1 MCIRDRGRRIQDQQ
15 ELSDIYSNWLVLVES
30 RERAALH
37 RMIESCLWI
46 LLVLVAVYLAGQLIE
61 RLFTGMTAE
70 NKRIDT
76 LRAVTKFAAQAVGA
90 ILIAFLIF
98 GMPDQATTV
107 LG

>member
-1 MCIRDRGRRIQDQQ
+1 
-15 ELSDIYSNWLVLVES
+15 
-30 RERAALH
+30 
-37 RMIESCLWI
+37 MIDSLLWI
-46 LLVLVAVYLAGQLIE
+46 LLVLVAVYVAGQLIE

-98 GMPDQATTV
+98 GMPDQVTTV
-107 LG
+107 LGLAGAGLTVAMKDFIVGFFDGSC